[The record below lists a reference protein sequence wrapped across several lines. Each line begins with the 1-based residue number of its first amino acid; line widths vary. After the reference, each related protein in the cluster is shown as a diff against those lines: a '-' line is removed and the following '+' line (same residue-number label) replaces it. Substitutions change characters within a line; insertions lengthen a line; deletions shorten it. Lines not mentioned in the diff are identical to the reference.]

1 MIQTNFSN
9 KKEQKKSTKQTIAT
23 IWRENMLEK
32 RKVQR
37 QKCDNIFAPNVGYC
51 VYSPSNIFRN
61 ARSFWKLENIRSRDI
76 RARAKIFDDK
86 WFDMYVW
93 TIITV
98 IGYEFMIWIFERKS
112 S

>member
-37 QKCDNIFAPNVGYC
+37 QMCDNIFAPNVGYC
-51 VYSPSNIFRN
+51 VY
-61 ARSFWKLENIRSRDI
+61 
-76 RARAKIFDDK
+76 
-86 WFDMYVW
+86 
-93 TIITV
+93 
-98 IGYEFMIWIFERKS
+98 
-112 S
+112 